1 MSNTND
7 LTLFYF
13 PRACSLAAHIAL
25 EESGLDYDRRI
36 IDLRT
41 QQNLDL
47 EYLALNSSGAVP
59 ALRIGH
65 QTLTETQAILTYV
78 GDLVPNGEL
87 LPAPDDFLRYRA
99 HEWMNFMSS
108 SVHTYIRSIFRSSV
122 YAGDDKIVNVSVK
135 EQGVKNLA
143 KAVATVEKRL
153 AGQTWALGN
162 RFSATDAY
170 LFVMYLWTTDQR
182 IPSVPERPNWEAVAH
197 RVWLRPAIQRI
208 VAIERQDR
216 DYAIP
221 WET

>member
-41 QQNLDL
+41 QKNLDP
-47 EYLALNSSGAVP
+47 EYLAFNSSGAVP

-122 YAGDDKIVNVSVK
+122 YAGNVSDSHRAPIIVGDVILL
-135 EQGVKNLA
+135 EPRFRHYALRIRHQWFSRFRHHSAPARCRNLI
-143 KAVATVEKRL
+143 
-153 AGQTWALGN
+153 G
-162 RFSATDAY
+162 
-170 LFVMYLWTTDQR
+170 
-182 IPSVPERPNWEAVAH
+182 
-197 RVWLRPAIQRI
+197 
-208 VAIERQDR
+208 
-216 DYAIP
+216 
-221 WET
+221 